1 MTNAA
6 AVDPGLVLEG
16 IRVLEVAEYGV
27 GPSCG
32 ATLSDWG
39 ADVVKVERFAGDP
52 VRIASMTGAAPLA
65 GGFDMLT
72 DLINRNKRSV
82 ALDLYSPASREP
94 FERLV
99 RWADVFVTAFM
110 PRTREHLKVNPED
123 IFAINPT
130 IVYARATGQGAQGPD
145 TDQRAFDASAFW
157 ARSGLAWCHSPP
169 DGPVTMPRP
178 ATGDLAT
185 GAHLAGGVAA
195 ALVRRLRTG
204 QGGIVDGSLLAT
216 AVWML
221 GVDIGTTSVRGR
233 NPYRANVG
241 KSMRNPL
248 LGPFTT
254 ADGRWLN
261 LAMFQ
266 SQRDWPQFCR
276 VIDHPELEHDE
287 RFATAEN
294 RTENR
299 DELHKIVWEALA
311 SRELSHWR
319 TALTEAD
326 INWAPVAEPIE
337 VLSDPQVVANG
348 YTLAH
353 PNNPDCRLS
362 ATPVQFDETPITCRT
377 PAPRVGAHTDEV
389 LSELGYDDDAIAA
402 LRAAEAVR

>member
-1 MTNAA
+1 MTIGATSPPA
-6 AVDPGLVLEG
+6 VLEG

-82 ALDLYSPASREP
+82 ALDLYNPAAREP

-99 RWADVFVTAFM
+99 QWADVFVTAFM
-110 PRTREHLKVNPED
+110 PRTKEHLRLNPDD

-157 ARSGLAWCHSPP
+157 ARSGLAWAHSPP

-195 ALVRRLRTG
+195 ALVRKLRTG

-254 ADGRWLN
+254 ADNRWLN

-266 SQRDWPQFCR
+266 SQRDWAPFCR
-276 VIDHPELEHDE
+276 VIERPDLLDDE
-287 RFATAEN
+287 RYATAEG
-294 RTENR
+294 RSEHR
-299 DELHKIVWEALA
+299 EELHKIVWEALA
-311 SRELSHWR
+311 GKDLAHWR
-319 TALTEAD
+319 AALTEAD

-337 VLSDPQVVANG
+337 VLSDPQVLANG
-348 YTLAH
+348 YTIQH
-353 PNNPDCRLS
+353 PGNADCRMS
-362 ATPVQFDETPITCRT
+362 ATPVQFDETPIACRSAA
-377 PAPRVGAHTDEV
+377 PAVGAHTDEV
-389 LSELGYDDDAIAA
+389 LAQLGYDPQSIAT
-402 LRAAEAVR
+402 LRAADAVR